1 MASVCTLSPEVHGSF
16 LDMPRVRNKKKP
28 SEVLL
33 YAAPSKSADLR
44 WFSDFQAADPFPAF
58 SAGGKRIGLLP
69 LLEVG
74 RAQKES
80 AFDEVLNLTEIIT
93 DLRRTNPQAG
103 VADAITFAALRE
115 GIQDFRVPA
124 DFPVGLFLRLKELGL
139 NIVSVGSAQDE
150 RSAPPLFANR
160 WIKTKKEISGIKA
173 GNRAACAGFKTV
185 EKILAAAKVDRS
197 GKLHW
202 NKKPLTAEVLHSHVQ
217 TAVTAAGGQLD
228 AGMICAPGDQA
239 VDCHSE
245 GTGPIY
251 AGQLIV
257 VDIFPRD
264 RASGNYGDMTRT
276 YLKGR
281 ATPIQRRMVQS
292 VREAQRLAL
301 KSIRAGITG
310 ADVHKVV
317 VDYFI
322 SRGFVT
328 GKSGEQYVG
337 FFHGTGHGVGFDL
350 HEEPYLSA
358 RFPKPLQVGQCVT
371 VEPGLYYPG
380 IGGCRIEDCVVVTK
394 TGCAML
400 SRHPYRWEIP

>member
-1 MASVCTLSPEVHGSF
+1 MHGSSVSMASA
-16 LDMPRVRNKKKP
+16 RNKKKIA
-28 SEVLL
+28 EVLL

-44 WFSDFQAADPFPAF
+44 WFSDFPAADPFPAF
-58 SAGGKRIGLLP
+58 SAGGRRIGLLP

-80 AFDEVLNLTEIIT
+80 AFDEVLNLTEIIN
-93 DLRRTNPQAG
+93 DLRRTNPRAG

-115 GIQDFRVPA
+115 GIKEFRVPS

-139 NIVSVGSAQDE
+139 NLISAGSAQDE

-160 WIKTKKEISGIKA
+160 WIKTKKEIEGIKA
-173 GNRAACAGFKTV
+173 GNRAACAGFRV
-185 EKILAAAKVDRS
+185 IEKILAEAKAEKS
-197 GKLHW
+197 GKLLW
-202 NKKPLTAEVLHSHVQ
+202 NKKTLTAEVLHSQVQ
-217 TAVTAAGGQLD
+217 VAVTAAGGQLD

-245 GTGPIY
+245 GTGPILV
-251 AGQLIV
+251 GQLLV

-292 VREAQRLAL
+292 VRKAQQLAL
-301 KSIRAGITG
+301 KAIRAGVTG
-310 ADVHKVV
+310 ADVHKEVA
-317 VDYFI
+317 DYLASLGYKTEKI
-322 SRGFVT
+322 
-328 GKSGEQYVG
+328 GEQYVG
-337 FFHGTGHGVGFDL
+337 FFHGTGHGVGYDL
-350 HEEPYLSA
+350 HEEPYLSP
-358 RFPKPLQVGQCVT
+358 RFPKSLQVGQCVT

-394 TGCAML
+394 SGCQML
-400 SRHPYRWEIP
+400 SRHPYRWEIA

>member
-1 MASVCTLSPEVHGSF
+1 MHGSSVSMASA
-16 LDMPRVRNKKKP
+16 RNKKKLT
-28 SEVLL
+28 EVLL

-44 WFSDFQAADPFPAF
+44 WFSDFPAADPFPAF
-58 SAGGKRIGLLP
+58 SAGGRRIGLLP

-80 AFDEVLNLTEIIT
+80 AFDEVLNLTEIIN
-93 DLRRTNPQAG
+93 DLRRTNPRAG
-103 VADAITFAALRE
+103 VADAITFTALRE
-115 GIQDFRVPA
+115 GIKEFRVPS

-139 NIVSVGSAQDE
+139 NLISAGSAQDE

-160 WIKTKKEISGIKA
+160 WIKTKKEIEGIKA
-173 GNRAACAGFKTV
+173 GNRAACAGFRV
-185 EKILAAAKVDRS
+185 IEKILAEAKAEKS
-197 GKLHW
+197 GKLLW
-202 NKKPLTAEVLHSHVQ
+202 NKKTLTAEVLHSQVQ
-217 TAVTAAGGQLD
+217 VAVTAAGGQLD

-245 GTGPIY
+245 GTGPILV
-251 AGQLIV
+251 GQLLV

-264 RASGNYGDMTRT
+264 RISGNYGDMTRT

-292 VREAQRLAL
+292 VRKAQQLAL
-301 KSIRAGITG
+301 KAIRAGVTG
-310 ADVHKVV
+310 ADVHKEVA
-317 VDYFI
+317 DYLASLGYKTEKI
-322 SRGFVT
+322 
-328 GKSGEQYVG
+328 GEQYVG
-337 FFHGTGHGVGFDL
+337 FFHGTGHGVGYDL
-350 HEEPYLSA
+350 HEEPYLSP

-394 TGCAML
+394 SGCQML
-400 SRHPYRWEIP
+400 SRHPYRWEIA

>member
-80 AFDEVLNLTEIIT
+80 AFDEVLNLTEIIN
-93 DLRRTNPQAG
+93 DLRRTNPRAG

-115 GIQDFRVPA
+115 GIKEFRVPS

-139 NIVSVGSAQDE
+139 NLISAGSAQDE

-160 WIKTKKEISGIKA
+160 WIKTKKEIDGIKA
-173 GNRAACAGFKTV
+173 GNRAACAGFKVV
-185 EKILAAAKVDRS
+185 EKILAEAKADKS
-197 GKLHW
+197 GKLLW
-202 NKKPLTAEVLHSHVQ
+202 NKKTLTAEILHSQVQ
-217 TAVTAAGGQLD
+217 VAVTAAGGQLD

-245 GTGPIY
+245 GSGPILT
-251 AGQLIV
+251 GQLLV

-292 VREAQRLAL
+292 VRKAQQLAL
-301 KSIRAGITG
+301 KAIRAGVTG
-310 ADVHKVV
+310 ADVHKEVAEYLASLGYKTEKV
-317 VDYFI
+317 
-322 SRGFVT
+322 
-328 GKSGEQYVG
+328 GEQYVG
-337 FFHGTGHGVGFDL
+337 FFHGTGHGLGYDL
-350 HEEPYLSA
+350 HEEPYLSL
-358 RFPKPLQVGQCVT
+358 RFPKALQVGQCVT

-380 IGGCRIEDCVVVTK
+380 IGGCRIEDCVVVAK
-394 TGCAML
+394 SGCQML
-400 SRHPYRWEIP
+400 SRHPYRWEIA